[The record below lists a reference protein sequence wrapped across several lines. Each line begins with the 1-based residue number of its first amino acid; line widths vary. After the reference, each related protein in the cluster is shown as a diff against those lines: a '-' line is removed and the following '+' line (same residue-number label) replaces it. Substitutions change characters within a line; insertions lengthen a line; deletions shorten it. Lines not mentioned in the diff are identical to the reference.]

1 MRPGYTEARLPQA
14 FLTIYHTKTKNLS
27 LFGCRTTYSETTSGG
42 KVWGTDRTFSHR
54 ALSFVQI
61 HPAGHLGCLT
71 LRPSAKSKLTAA
83 TQTKSVHPLHP
94 LPGYPIPSVP
104 ADNYLSWTIQLKK
117 RGTGNLCF
125 LIFFL
130 FFLTSWLFWW
140 QKLVLWRS
148 DAASCLC
155 FLRLN
160 RKAPVQRIRSAR
172 RRITNAGQRENSH
185 RFFLLSWKGIIW
197 SSQIQ
202 KKTRVKNKT
211 ELLLISLLLTKKL
224 SLVDP
229 MLRPWKDERI
239 IKKIK
244 A

>member
-1 MRPGYTEARLPQA
+1 MRPRYTETRLPQA
-14 FLTIYHTKTKNLS
+14 CLTIYHTKTKNLS
-27 LFGCRTTYSETTSGG
+27 LLSWRTTYSETTSGG

-117 RGTGNLCF
+117 EEDRQSLLF
-125 LIFFL
+125 DFFFL

-185 RFFLLSWKGIIW
+185 RFFCCHEKELSRAPKYR
-197 SSQIQ
+197 
-202 KKTRVKNKT
+202 KAHELKTKP
-211 ELLLISLLLTKKL
+211 SYY
-224 SLVDP
+224 
-229 MLRPWKDERI
+229 
-239 IKKIK
+239 
-244 A
+244 